1 MKGDKPVD
9 KIKIITDSTSDLP
22 VEIVKKYNIEVL
34 HLTVHFG
41 EETYRD
47 GVDIKLPE
55 FLQKM
60 KTSDVFP
67 TTSQINPQRFYD
79 CYKEYLEKG
88 YKIISIHISSKLSGT
103 YQSAC
108 IAKNM
113 LESEDIVV
121 IDSLNVTAGLGILVL
136 KACKL
141 REEGLGLKAI
151 EEKIME
157 VIPHVRSALV
167 FESLD
172 NLVKG
177 GRLSKTA
184 GIIGNI
190 LGIRVIIE
198 IKDGEL
204 GVLDKVRGSKKA
216 LRTILDYIDEKGI
229 KKGEI
234 SSTLKVEN
242 KDIFEPLRDNLIS
255 RNVEFIECE
264 VGCVVGTHSGTGAC
278 GIFFIEE
285 Y

>member
-1 MKGDKPVD
+1 MD